1 MQKVMAYLWYD
12 KDAEAAMKFYV
23 EVFNGSPF
31 KQVESKIVT
40 LEHWSEGPLD
50 GPLAGLEGKVSNG
63 VFELA
68 GQRFA
73 AFDGGPS
80 FKFTEAISLYVD
92 CDSQEEVDYFW
103 NKLTAVPESEACG
116 WLKDKFGL
124 SWQIVPKALGE
135 MLSDSDSEKSGRAL
149 QAMMKMK
156 KLNIEELRRAF
167 NGESE

>member
-1 MQKVMAYLWYD
+1 MQKVMTYLWYD
-12 KDAEAAMKFYV
+12 KDAEAAINFYV

-40 LEHWSEGPLD
+40 LEHWPEGPLD
-50 GPLAGLEGKVSNG
+50 GPLEGLEGKVSNA

-80 FKFTEAISLYVD
+80 FKFNEAISLAVD

-103 NKLTAVPESEACG
+103 NKLSAVPEAEACG
-116 WLKDKFGL
+116 WVKDKYGL

-135 MLSDSDSEKSGRAL
+135 MLSDPDAEKSGRVL